1 MKRKLLLF
9 LILLF
14 PFYIKANTISVHLFY
29 NDGCPFCEKEIQF
42 LNNLKKDN
50 DFNFIKYKLDNKPNN
65 ELVKK
70 VKKFFNDNHIYIPY
84 TVIGDQ
90 TFTGF
95 NDSTKDQ
102 ITKAINHYLEND
114 YQDTVS
120 LLKENKSIEKVELKQ
135 LEKNKIK
142 LPILGEVDP
151 TNISLPLIT
160 IVLGLVDGFNPCA
173 MWVLIL
179 LLSILINT
187 KERKKML
194 ILGGT
199 FLLTSALIYLFF
211 MSAWLKVI
219 ISLATLS
226 YLKIIIAI
234 IAIIGGIINLKG
246 FFNKRRGCKV
256 SKRKDGFIKKIKQF
270 TNENNFL
277 IALIGVISL
286 AISVNLF
293 ELACSAGLPLVFTQI
308 LALNNLT
315 MFQYGFYLLLYTIF
329 FLLDDI
335 ILFIL
340 AVKTFE
346 VVGITNRYTK
356 YAHLIGGL
364 IMLIIGLL
372 LILKPSLLLF

>member
-50 DFNFIKYKLDNKPNN
+50 DLNFIKYKLDNNKNN

-70 VKKFFNDNHIYIPY
+70 VKNFFNDNHMYIPY

-95 NDSTKDQ
+95 NDSTEEK
-102 ITKAINHYLEND
+102 ITNAINYYLEND
-114 YQDTVS
+114 YQDTVQ
-120 LLKENKSIEKVELKQ
+120 LLKENKSIKKIELNKQEKK
-135 LEKNKIK
+135 KIK
-142 LPILGEVDP
+142 LPILGEIDP

-211 MSAWLKVI
+211 MTTWLKVI
-219 ISLATLS
+219 ISLKTLS
-226 YLKIIIAI
+226 HLKTIIAI

-246 FFNKRRGCKV
+246 FFNKTSGCKV

-293 ELACSAGLPLVFTQI
+293 ELACSAGLPLIFTQI

-315 MFQYGFYLLLYTIF
+315 IFQYGFYLLLYTIF

-340 AVKTFE
+340 AIKTFE